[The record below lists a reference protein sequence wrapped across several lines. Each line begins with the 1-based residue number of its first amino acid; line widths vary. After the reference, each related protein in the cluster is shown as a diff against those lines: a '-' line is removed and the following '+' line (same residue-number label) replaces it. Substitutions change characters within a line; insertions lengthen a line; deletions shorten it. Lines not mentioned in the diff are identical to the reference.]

1 MTTTVTITGSGT
13 PMPTPGRA
21 GPGALIRHGDTAIQI
36 DAGRATALRLVEAG
50 LALPGLDALLVTHHH
65 SDHMLGITDLV
76 LARWISNGPGPCP
89 SLPIHCPAGP
99 AETFVGSLFD
109 QLGADIENRRAQ
121 LPYVDAP
128 EPTVI
133 PFEATAEPTLVAD
146 YGEIAIHTV
155 SVDHGGLE
163 PAVCFRFA
171 TPDGVILISGDTRV
185 CGALEQL
192 AAEADVL
199 VHEAFSPDLLAR
211 RGMPAPG
218 ITNFSHHHA
227 DVGEVGALAA
237 RLDVSELVITH
248 MIPSPMN
255 AEETAVFANAIR
267 GAGFVGDLTIADDL
281 FTATIG
287 ESPTAGIDL
296 PHL

>member
-1 MTTTVTITGSGT
+1 MTTAVTITGSGT

-76 LARWISNGPGPCP
+76 LARWISNGPRPCP

-99 AETFVGSLFD
+99 AEIFVGSLFD
-109 QLGADIENRRAQ
+109 RLGADIENRRAQ
-121 LPYVDAP
+121 FPYVDAP
-128 EPTVI
+128 EPTVV
-133 PFEATAEPTLVAD
+133 PFEATAEPTLVAE

-163 PAVCFRFA
+163 PAVCFRCT

-192 AAEADVL
+192 AADADVL

-211 RGMPAPG
+211 RGMPAPV
-218 ITNFSHHHA
+218 ITNLSHHHA
-227 DVGEVGALAA
+227 
-237 RLDVSELVITH
+237 RL
-248 MIPSPMN
+248 
-255 AEETAVFANAIR
+255 F
-267 GAGFVGDLTIADDL
+267 
-281 FTATIG
+281 
-287 ESPTAGIDL
+287 
-296 PHL
+296 